1 MSGMFSID
9 YICEVN
15 NQNPEI
21 MKKFLSFFVMI
32 LSANLLFAQPGGFWG
47 PRSETVQ
54 VWPDGAPLQN
64 DYGLHHRAMLHY
76 G

>member
-15 NQNPEI
+15 NQNPEL

-32 LSANLLFAQPGGFWG
+32 LSANLLLAQPAGF
-47 PRSETVQ
+47 
-54 VWPDGAPLQN
+54 
-64 DYGLHHRAMLHY
+64 
-76 G
+76 